1 MREVNITELRNHLP
15 TYMKA
20 VQKGEPINIVSRG
33 RVIARIIPA
42 EEPALAARQR
52 LIALRE
58 KCSVGDVV
66 SPSGEEWD
74 AEHGRL

>member
-1 MREVNITELRNHLP
+1 MLDECHI
-15 TYMKA
+15 
-20 VQKGEPINIVSRG
+20 IVAHRF
-33 RVIARIIPA
+33 
-42 EEPALAARQR
+42 EDPALAAHQR

-74 AEHGRL
+74 DERGRL

>member
-1 MREVNITELRNHLP
+1 
-15 TYMKA
+15 
-20 VQKGEPINIVSRG
+20 
-33 RVIARIIPA
+33 VIARIIPA